1 MAQDSKI
8 TGDERNAARAADAR
22 ERRRAAVLT
31 GLAGTFLVIG
41 WLIRTF
47 SLAPPTIPTVLFIIV
62 YLSGGGPSALRALG
76 ALLRGTFTI
85 DLLMVLAALGAAS
98 IGDWPEGGVLLFL
111 FSLSNT
117 LERFALHRTR
127 RAIEALLDLSPS
139 EATVRREG
147 QLMRVP
153 VDQLRVGDRVLVR
166 PGERIPA
173 DGIVR
178 AGVSSV
184 DQSPVTGESMPI
196 DKTVGD
202 TVFAGSL
209 NQYGALE
216 IEATLPPSDTTLQR
230 IIRLVEVAQAQK
242 AQSQRFTDWFGER
255 YTVGVLAVAALA
267 AVLPWIALGEPF
279 DTSFYRAMTLLVV
292 ASPCAVVISIPAAIL
307 SAIARGAARG
317 ILVKGGAFLERA
329 ATIQAVAFDKTGT
342 LTVGRPRVAAVIPAP
357 GISEAYVLQIAASA
371 ESRSEH
377 PLAHAIVDHARAAGV
392 ELVACSDL
400 QAIVGRGIRARLA
413 TGEVW
418 VGKRALIEESGQT
431 IPPEI
436 DAAAHELASRG
447 HTVMYV
453 ADGQRALGIVTAAD
467 TLRPTA
473 AEAVQLL
480 RTLGV
485 RAQILLTGDN
495 EAAAHAIAAELGI
508 DYAANLMP
516 AEKLERIRELQRR
529 FGTVAMVGDG
539 INDAPSLATADL
551 GISLGGAS
559 TDVALETADLI
570 ITGADLRRLPEAIGL
585 ARAMNR
591 IIRQNLVF
599 AFGVMA
605 TLLLATF
612 LASLRLPIAV
622 VGHEGS
628 TVLVIL
634 NALRLL
640 SYRFVPRPPD
650 SPDPSLGK
658 VRGNR
663 LAHL

>member
-1 MAQDSKI
+1 MVQNSGM
-8 TGDERNAARAADAR
+8 TGDERSAARAADAR

-31 GLAGTFLVIG
+31 GLAGAFLVIG

-47 SLAPPTIPTVLFIIV
+47 SLAPPPAATVLFIIV
-62 YLSGGGPSALRALG
+62 YLSGGGLSALRALG
-76 ALLRGTFTI
+76 ALLHGTFTI

-147 QLMRVP
+147 QLVRVP

-184 DQSPVTGESMPI
+184 DQSPVTGESMPV

-202 TVFAGSL
+202 TVFAGTL

-216 IEATLPPSDTTLQR
+216 VEATLPPSDTTLQR

-255 YTVGVLAVAALA
+255 YTAGVLTVAALA
-267 AVLPWIALGEPF
+267 AVFPWIALGEPF
-279 DTSFYRAMTLLVV
+279 DASFYRAMTLLVV

-317 ILVKGGAFLERA
+317 ILVKGGASLERA

-357 GISEAYVLQIAASA
+357 GVPEAHLLQIAASA

-377 PLAHAIVDHARAAGV
+377 PLARAIVDHARAAGV

-400 QAIVGRGIRARLA
+400 QAIVGRGIRARL
-413 TGEVW
+413 TDGEVW
-418 VGKRALIEESGQT
+418 VGKRALVEERGQT
-431 IPPEI
+431 VPPELE
-436 DAAAHELASRG
+436 AAARELASRG
-447 HTVMYV
+447 QTVMYV
-453 ADGQRALGIVTAAD
+453 ADGQRVLGIVTAAD

-473 AEAVQLL
+473 AEAIQLL
-480 RTLGV
+480 RALGV
-485 RAQILLTGDN
+485 RAQMLLTGDN
-495 EAAAHAIAAELGI
+495 EAAARAIAAELGI

-516 AEKLERIRELQRR
+516 AEKLERIRDLQRR

-551 GISLGGAS
+551 GVSLGGAS

-591 IIRQNLVF
+591 IIRQNLIF

-622 VGHEGS
+622 IGHEGS

-640 SYRFVPRPPD
+640 SYRFAPRPPD
-650 SPDPSLGK
+650 SPDTSLGK
-658 VRGNR
+658 VRDSR